1 MPSLRRCAEVGR
13 PFFAAAG
20 AILAVISCPVSVS
33 PSNRIWQHRNLG
45 ASGAHH
51 VNGAGIHFPEKK
63 WILRPKSHRR
73 ITIGTVYV
81 MLGKMVSGVRVEGLE
96 TTALT
101 LYTLSLIAIFL
112 TGYVG
117 YCGVEWFWPG
127 FYYSPIKDGKNVWL
141 FMQLACMV
149 VYTAG
154 VLLAFNRIG
163 RTSQRWRDQH

>member
-1 MPSLRRCAEVGR
+1 
-13 PFFAAAG
+13 
-20 AILAVISCPVSVS
+20 
-33 PSNRIWQHRNLG
+33 
-45 ASGAHH
+45 
-51 VNGAGIHFPEKK
+51 
-63 WILRPKSHRR
+63 
-73 ITIGTVYV
+73 

-117 YCGVEWFWPG
+117 YFVVDRFWPA
-127 FYYSPIKDGKNVWL
+127 FYYTPVKDGKNVWL